1 MNSHTTASLVMGAT
15 SGVASSILQDPNAS
29 SLAPM
34 LVPLVSATIGA
45 VFSYAVLKTTVQVME
60 RDMRQVRQDL
70 SQVYDLIREAS
81 IKIARIEGELERER

>member
-1 MNSHTTASLVMGAT
+1 MTSHVYVSLLM
-15 SGVASSILQDPNAS
+15 GVASGAASSVLQDPTAS
-29 SLAPM
+29 ALTPM